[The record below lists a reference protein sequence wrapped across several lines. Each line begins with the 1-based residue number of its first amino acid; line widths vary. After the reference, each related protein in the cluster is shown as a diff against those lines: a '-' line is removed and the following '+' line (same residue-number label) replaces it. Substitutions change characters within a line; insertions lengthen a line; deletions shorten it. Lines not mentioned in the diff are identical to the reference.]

1 MHADTPATEA
11 AAPPQPSAATQARG
25 RDRAVGGT
33 TPKKLLIVTDE
44 MEVGGSQRQIAHFL
58 KNLDRARWQPTLMYF
73 RKRSFLVDELIAAGV
88 EVIELPKHRRV
99 DPGFVWNLARAL
111 RRGRYDVV
119 HCFSFTAE
127 LWVRAVL
134 WSARGSAF
142 VASVRGLCL
151 DYSPWQ
157 WRLKRWILARA
168 DAVVSNAR
176 AGAQETARRTGFP
189 LERIEVIPNGIAPL
203 PRAVDRGALREQ
215 LGAAPGRSLGLFVGR
230 LVPAKNLPLLL
241 DALARIEPAQ
251 RPLLLVAGGGPLEAE
266 LHAQSAALGL
276 ERDLRL
282 LGERSDS
289 RQLMAAA
296 DFLVLPSRE
305 EGMSNVLL
313 EAMEA
318 GCAVLA
324 SDVGGNPEIVA
335 DGRTGL
341 LFRSDDTAQLAAC
354 MQSLSTDATLRA
366 RLAAAASEQV
376 RTHYRIDALIRRTE
390 AVYARI
396 G

>member
-1 MHADTPATEA
+1 MRAEKPVPQPLPSVPPMPAPRADAGEA
-11 AAPPQPSAATQARG
+11 A
-25 RDRAVGGT
+25 RAGV
-33 TPKKLLIVTDE
+33 KKLLVVTDE

-58 KNLDRARWQPTLMYF
+58 KNLDRTRWRPTLMYF
-73 RKRSFLVDELIAAGV
+73 RKRSFLVDELLAAGV
-88 EVIELPKHRRV
+88 EVIELPKRRRI
-99 DPGFVWNLARAL
+99 DAAFAWRLARAL
-111 RRGRYDVV
+111 RAGRYDVV

-134 WSARGSAF
+134 WAARGAAF
-142 VASVRGLCL
+142 VVSVRGLCL
-151 DYSPWQ
+151 DYSPNQ

-189 LERIEVIPNGIAPL
+189 LERIEVIPNGIEPL
-203 PRAVDRGALREQ
+203 AQPIDRDALRQ
-215 LGAAPGRSLGLFVGR
+215 RLGAAPGRSLGLFVGR
-230 LVPAKNLPLLL
+230 LVVEKNLPLLL
-241 DALARIEPAQ
+241 DALARIEPAR
-251 RPLLLVAGGGPLEAE
+251 RPLFLLAGGGPLEAE
-266 LHAQSAALGL
+266 LRARSSALGL
-276 ERDLRL
+276 DGDLRL

-289 RQLMAAA
+289 RQLMTAA

-305 EGMSNVLL
+305 EGLSNVLL
-313 EAMEA
+313 EAMDA
-318 GCAVLA
+318 GCATLA

-341 LFRSDDTAQLAAC
+341 LFRSGDAAQLTER
-354 MQSLSTDATLRA
+354 MQWLSSDATLRA

-376 RTHYRIDALIRRTE
+376 RTQYRVDALVRRTE
-390 AVYARI
+390 AVYAKI